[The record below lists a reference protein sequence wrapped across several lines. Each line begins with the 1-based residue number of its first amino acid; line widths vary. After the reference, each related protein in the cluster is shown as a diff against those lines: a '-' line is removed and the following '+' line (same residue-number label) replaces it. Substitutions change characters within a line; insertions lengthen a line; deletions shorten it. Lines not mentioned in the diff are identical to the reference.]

1 VQQKASTSAT
11 LSILAAIGSYLLSF
25 SGRPFLGVL
34 AALLSIPLG
43 VAGLLR
49 AASPR
54 VGGGLMSLVAIL
66 LGVVAIAVAVLVM
79 IGVLL
84 F

>member
-1 VQQKASTSAT
+1 VQQKSSTSAIFA
-11 LSILAAIGSYLLSF
+11 ILAAAGSYLLSF
-25 SGRPFLGVL
+25 AGRPFWGML

-43 VAGLLR
+43 IVGLVS

-54 VGGGLMSLVAIL
+54 VGGGLLSLIAII
-66 LGVVAIAVAVLVM
+66 LGVLAMGVAVLVM